1 MDSANDA
8 SFTLLLKLIF
18 NENVTMKKILAA
30 RLLTLTAIAL
40 TPLKLLPI
48 LLISLYPH
56 VSFAEET
63 ITDKE
68 INAAIERMNQR
79 VEMLKSASI
88 KIQDDSYPK
97 LRRMSLDYTKVDGN
111 IFDNSESAFF
121 GVPNAKGPR
130 DAKSWRLGVGVQ
142 IDPDWNVGLG
152 ISTSDGDSNI
162 RQGTPGTFTTN
173 KSSSDSNGI
182 SGVVRYQI
190 KDWLSAGIF
199 GGISTGDVSSTNTAA
214 PPQSGSSTFRS
225 HSKGI
230 FLSGV
235 HALSDELV
243 LAVSPS
249 YVHVKNVSKFD
260 NVVAGN
266 LKATTTNVVWNLD
279 HNLSYFF
286 MKQNLRVTAGYT
298 HHWNALETKQGSN
311 APRDKYWG
319 TGYIGATWMNKDGIE
334 VYGNVG
340 RDFSDAVYDDSK
352 TWTIGIAKSWR

>member
-1 MDSANDA
+1 LNKNTYQSVGFA
-8 SFTLLLKLIF
+8 T
-18 NENVTMKKILAA
+18 
-30 RLLTLTAIAL
+30 IAL
-40 TPLKLLPI
+40 TPLKLLPV
-48 LLISLYPH
+48 LLVSLYPH

-68 INAAIERMNQR
+68 IDAVIERMNQR
-79 VEMLKSASI
+79 AEMLKSASI

-97 LRRMSLDYTKVDGN
+97 LRRMSLDYTKVNGN

-121 GVPNAKGPR
+121 GTPNAAGPT

-142 IDPDWNVGLG
+142 IDPDWNIGLS
-152 ISTSDGDSNI
+152 ISTSDGDSSI

-173 KSSSDSNGI
+173 NSSSDANGI

-199 GGISTGDVSSTNTAA
+199 GGISTGDVSTTSTADT
-214 PPQSGSSTFRS
+214 PRSGTSTFRS

-235 HALSDELV
+235 HALSDELI

-249 YVHVKNVSKFD
+249 YVHAKNVAKFD
-260 NVVAGN
+260 NALAGN
-266 LKATTTNVVWNLD
+266 LKATTTNVMWNLD

-286 MKQNLRVTAGYT
+286 MKQNFRVTAGYT

-311 APRDKYWG
+311 APKDKYWG
-319 TGYIGATWMNKDGIE
+319 TGYIGATWVNKDGIE
-334 VYGNVG
+334 VYGSVG
-340 RDFSDAVYDDSK
+340 RDFSDAVYDDSN

>member
-199 GGISTGDVSSTNTAA
+199 GGISTGDVGL
-214 PPQSGSSTFRS
+214 Q
-225 HSKGI
+225 HLEVI
-230 FLSGV
+230 
-235 HALSDELV
+235 
-243 LAVSPS
+243 
-249 YVHVKNVSKFD
+249 VK
-260 NVVAGN
+260 
-266 LKATTTNVVWNLD
+266 
-279 HNLSYFF
+279 
-286 MKQNLRVTAGYT
+286 
-298 HHWNALETKQGSN
+298 E
-311 APRDKYWG
+311 
-319 TGYIGATWMNKDGIE
+319 
-334 VYGNVG
+334 
-340 RDFSDAVYDDSK
+340 FS
-352 TWTIGIAKSWR
+352 